1 MANQPD
7 DIPSDLFLRNPNLGN
22 QFPRINCDQSD
33 AEIKKRLKKWSTFPL
48 EDGRVYIYIWG
59 KPSVNFCMIK
69 LHKIGISFYLV
80 RVAFLLGVS
89 MDERLKYFED
99 IKQHIFAQK
108 PPISPK
114 ISSPESGEVSN
125 DLTPQIIRKP
135 IEKIMVRY
143 RMYPKLMI
151 SPLNSTKLFTHQQ
164 ADQQTYNWQVL
175 RSVFKLIL
183 PALPLIG

>member
-1 MANQPD
+1 MVTSDWLRKLANKNRFESLDKFSIILANQPD

-89 MDERLKYFED
+89 MDERNGHRKRRLKFRE
-99 IKQHIFAQK
+99 KTSKNFK
-108 PPISPK
+108 K
-114 ISSPESGEVSN
+114 ISKKEFKKLKNSP
-125 DLTPQIIRKP
+125 
-135 IEKIMVRY
+135 
-143 RMYPKLMI
+143 
-151 SPLNSTKLFTHQQ
+151 
-164 ADQQTYNWQVL
+164 
-175 RSVFKLIL
+175 
-183 PALPLIG
+183 

>member
-1 MANQPD
+1 V
-7 DIPSDLFLRNPNLGN
+7 IPWNKK
-22 QFPRINCDQSD
+22 IKNCT
-33 AEIKKRLKKWSTFPL
+33 LKMISRSLTFFDTL
-48 EDGRVYIYIWG
+48 
-59 KPSVNFCMIK
+59 K
-69 LHKIGISFYLV
+69 
-80 RVAFLLGVS
+80 
-89 MDERLKYFED
+89 RLKYFED

-108 PPISPK
+108 PPVSPK
-114 ISSPESGEVSN
+114 LPSESGEVTN

-175 RSVFKLIL
+175 RKVFDL
-183 PALPLIG
+183 PSISANQSFVIPNIRIFRISTAH

>member
-1 MANQPD
+1 MCDPTP
-7 DIPSDLFLRNPNLGN
+7 IIFLCSNFNVLTP
-22 QFPRINCDQSD
+22 
-33 AEIKKRLKKWSTFPL
+33 KK
-48 EDGRVYIYIWG
+48 
-59 KPSVNFCMIK
+59 
-69 LHKIGISFYLV
+69 
-80 RVAFLLGVS
+80 
-89 MDERLKYFED
+89 RLKYFED

-114 ISSPESGEVSN
+114 IPSENAEVTN

-175 RSVFKLIL
+175 RKVFDLL
-183 PALPLIG
+183 SMRSLNPYP

>member
-114 ISSPESGEVSN
+114 ISSPETGEISN

-143 RMYPKLMI
+143 RMYPK
-151 SPLNSTKLFTHQQ
+151 TGF
-164 ADQQTYNWQVL
+164 QTDTLKSLCDWL
-175 RSVFKLIL
+175 
-183 PALPLIG
+183 ALSDAIFDWPRAPPR

>member
-1 MANQPD
+1 MSKTVENFPGFNSEAQVH
-7 DIPSDLFLRNPNLGN
+7 FLVP
-22 QFPRINCDQSD
+22 
-33 AEIKKRLKKWSTFPL
+33 EK
-48 EDGRVYIYIWG
+48 
-59 KPSVNFCMIK
+59 
-69 LHKIGISFYLV
+69 
-80 RVAFLLGVS
+80 
-89 MDERLKYFED
+89 RLKYFED

-108 PPISPK
+108 PPVSPK
-114 ISSPESGEVSN
+114 IPSEGAEVQN

-175 RSVFKLIL
+175 RKVFD
-183 PALPLIG
+183 

>member
-1 MANQPD
+1 MNKNRFKSLDKFSIILANQPD

-89 MDERLKYFED
+89 MDERKGY
-99 IKQHIFAQK
+99 Q
-108 PPISPK
+108 
-114 ISSPESGEVSN
+114 
-125 DLTPQIIRKP
+125 
-135 IEKIMVRY
+135 EKI
-143 RMYPKLMI
+143 
-151 SPLNSTKLFTHQQ
+151 
-164 ADQQTYNWQVL
+164 A
-175 RSVFKLIL
+175 
-183 PALPLIG
+183 

>member
-1 MANQPD
+1 MISRSPK
-7 DIPSDLFLRNPNLGN
+7 F
-22 QFPRINCDQSD
+22 FD
-33 AEIKKRLKKWSTFPL
+33 ALK
-48 EDGRVYIYIWG
+48 
-59 KPSVNFCMIK
+59 
-69 LHKIGISFYLV
+69 
-80 RVAFLLGVS
+80 
-89 MDERLKYFED
+89 RLKYFED

-108 PPISPK
+108 PPVSPK
-114 ISSPESGEVSN
+114 IPSESGEVTN

-175 RSVFKLIL
+175 RQVFDLLTNQSSFMSV
-183 PALPLIG
+183 PPGG